1 MMGRL
6 SRERLARTV
15 ALAVIIGV
23 GIFNLYIALTGWT
36 LSDASAYWEAAL
48 RLRAGQPLYPTLTS
62 PEGSDIYR
70 YAPWFAWLTVPWTFL
85 PTWVAGT
92 LWSIVLLVASGAA
105 LLPLLQR
112 RAWLL
117 MAFFAPILVG
127 ISAIGNV
134 QPLIVAGLVLGLDR
148 RSGPIWIALA
158 ASLKLF
164 PLGMAL
170 VYAGRRQWLRFALS
184 VALTGLL
191 WLPATVLY
199 DLSSYPLSAGQAAG
213 LITIPIAYAAVTGV
227 AMAATLALARSRW
240 GWLAGATT
248 VVLALPRLFVYDVT
262 FLMAGLAGRCLNV
275 RREPLQ
281 EPIRKVD

>member
-164 PLGMAL
+164 PLLMAL

-191 WLPATVLY
+191 WLPAALLY
-199 DLSSYPLSAGQAAG
+199 DLSSYPLSAGRAAG
-213 LITIPIAYAAVTGV
+213 LITMPIAYVAVTGI
-227 AMAATLALARSRW
+227 AMAATFALAPSRW

-248 VVLALPRLFVYDVT
+248 VVLALPRLFVYDIT
-262 FLMAGLAGRCLNV
+262 FLMTGLAGRGVNV
-275 RREPLQ
+275 RREPFQ